1 MNRLKKKL
9 TAAVI
14 GLSMVASM
22 GAGAYAASN
31 LTPIKAFLNWGLSF
45 KVNGK
50 PFQLRDGNGGTLS
63 PITYNNTTYLPIRSV
78 SDALGIA
85 VHVDNKGLIQL
96 GETVDGIS
104 IATGFEG
111 DNRTKDPSKTVYDGK
126 DYKDVFL
133 DNNSGDRSASF
144 MLYPKKKY
152 QKLYIQVA
160 AIGKDI
166 KAFNV
171 QDSDTDIELK
181 TKPIAMGDGLVTIEV
196 DIGGS
201 DALYVWAETSDGGS
215 VFIPMTTSYFK

>member
-1 MNRLKKKL
+1 MKKKL

-31 LTPIKAFLNWGLSF
+31 LTPIKAYLNSGLSF

-50 PFQLRDGNGGTLS
+50 PFQLKNGNDGTLA

-85 VHVDNKGLIQL
+85 VHVDAKGLIQL
-96 GETVDGIS
+96 GETVDGVS
-104 IATGFEG
+104 IATGFNG
-111 DNRTKDPSKTVYDGK
+111 DRRTKDPSKTVYDGK
-126 DYKDVFL
+126 DYKDVYF
-133 DNNSGDRSASF
+133 DNNNGTRGSSF

-152 QKLYIQVA
+152 QKMYIQIA

-166 KAFNV
+166 KEFAV
-171 QDSDTDIELK
+171 QDSDTDIELR
-181 TKPIAMGDGLVTIEV
+181 TTPVAVSDGLMTVEV
-196 DIGGS
+196 DIGGA
-201 DALYVWAETSDGGS
+201 DALYVRAEVSDGGS
-215 VFIPMTTSYFK
+215 VFIPFTTSYFK

>member
-1 MNRLKKKL
+1 MKKKL

-31 LTPIKAFLNWGLSF
+31 LTPIKAFLNSGLSF

-50 PFQLRDGNGGTLS
+50 PFQLRDGNGGTLA

-78 SDALGIA
+78 SDALGVA

-126 DYKDVFL
+126 DYKEVFL
-133 DNNSGDRSASF
+133 DNHSGDRSASF

-171 QDSDTDIELK
+171 RDSDTDIELK
-181 TKPIAMGDGLVTIEV
+181 TKPIAMGDGLTTVEV

-215 VFIPMTTSYFK
+215 VFIPLTTSYFK